1 MPVRW
6 GPDPAYAG
14 NRRLGSQRWKG
25 LGGMNAHM
33 SLKTR
38 AVHEARQFFWIFVYL
53 WLCFG
58 LFAMYKSLI
67 LAEQEID
74 YTVYGVAFVKALV
87 LGKVI
92 LIAEGL
98 NVADKHKDKPLIY
111 PTLYKSIVFFLILV
125 VFSIVEH
132 VVRGFF
138 KHLTI
143 AESLSELGAGSLPAI
158 LAGGLVMFVTLVPF
172 FAFREIGRVLGENKL
187 YHLFFVEGA
196 KAMTR

>member
-1 MPVRW
+1 M
-6 GPDPAYAG
+6 
-14 NRRLGSQRWKG
+14 WKG
-25 LGGMNAHM
+25 LGGMNTGI

-38 AVHEARQFFWIFVYL
+38 ALHEAREFFWIFVYL

-58 LFAMYKSLI
+58 LFVLYKSLI
-67 LAEQEID
+67 LAEHDID
-74 YTVYGVAFVKALV
+74 YTGYGVAFVKALV
-87 LGKVI
+87 LGKVM

-111 PTLYKSIVFFLILV
+111 PTLYKSFVFFAILV
-125 VFSIVEH
+125 GFSILEH

-158 LAGGLVMFVTLVPF
+158 LAGGLVMFVVLVPF
-172 FAFREIGRVLGENKL
+172 FAFREIGRVLGENEL
-187 YHLFFVEGA
+187 YRLFFVEGA
-196 KAMTR
+196 RAVTRPTAP